1 MHGKKLPEAL
11 RYVILSVSVCVLVY
25 SLFNI
30 AKRLY
35 GYYNDSRQYEKIRSY
50 VASGERPDRFGKAF
64 GANFPAAAGGGR
76 SEGQF
81 WEKGAPEDEGHGV
94 PPYVIVTGNPAELD
108 ANEILRDYS
117 ELKKINNDV
126 IGWIEMPGFGKK
138 IEYPVMKGKDDKYYL
153 NKDFYGN
160 FSYAGSIFI
169 DSRNNPQQVDRHI
182 ILYGHAMRDFSM
194 FGNLRDYPKK
204 PEYYTS
210 ITKVYLDFMNTRLE
224 YEVFS
229 TYIERSGYNYRQT
242 GFANDGEYM
251 EFLKRICGKSVYNY
265 GAELTPMDKVL
276 TLSTCNDSFGGDGR
290 SIVHARLTRQIVY
303 EPQTATPTDVA
314 GKSAGSEKKA
324 VSANVYLL
332 KLSVVYGDAENSQE
346 AVLNPTFDAKYR
358 EFSCEVPP
366 DTEKVSLI
374 IETADPE
381 AKVHVIRNEKD
392 ADPGNL
398 PLEYGENVIR
408 ARVVS
413 RDGQYAR
420 TYTVNIIRNPMP
432 ISYPSP

>member
-11 RYVILSVSVCVLVY
+11 RYVLLAVSVCVLAY

-35 GYYNDSRQYEKIRSY
+35 GYYHDNRQYEKIRSY
-50 VASGERPDRFGKAF
+50 VESGERPGRFDEAFGKDL
-64 GANFPAAAGGGR
+64 PAAAGGGP
-76 SEGQF
+76 EGQSR
-81 WEKGAPEDEGHGV
+81 ESCASGKEEQGI
-94 PPYVIVTGNPAELD
+94 PPYIIIDGNAAELD
-108 ANEILRDYS
+108 VNGILSDYS
-117 ELKKINNDV
+117 ELKKINNDLV
-126 IGWIEMPGFGKK
+126 GWIEIPGFRKK

-153 NKDFYGN
+153 NRDFYGN

-169 DSRNNPQQVDRHI
+169 DGRNNPEQVDRHI

-210 ITKVYLDFMNTRLE
+210 ITKIYLDFMNTRLE

-229 TYIERSGYNYRQT
+229 TYIERSGYNYRQID
-242 GFANDGEYM
+242 FENDEEYL
-251 EFLKRICGKSVYNY
+251 EFLDRICGKSVYNY
-265 GAELTPMDKVL
+265 GATLTPMDKIL

-303 EPQTATPTDVA
+303 EPQTATPADAA
-314 GKSAGSEKKA
+314 GKTADPGKKA
-324 VSANVYLL
+324 VSANVYLS
-332 KLSVVYGDAENSQE
+332 KLSVVCGNDENPQE
-346 AVLNPTFDAKYR
+346 AVLNPSFDAKYK

-374 IETADPE
+374 IKTADPE
-381 AKVHVIRNEKD
+381 AKVYVTQNEKSI
-392 ADPGNL
+392 DPENL
-398 PLEYGENVIR
+398 QLEYGENVIR

-420 TYTVNIIRNPMP
+420 TYTVKITRVPMS
-432 ISYPSP
+432 ISYLSP